1 MPKKSVYARKY
12 KNTARK
18 IKNTGKAVG
27 TAVRQVKNSIP
38 KVVQLAQQVEFL
50 MSMVNAEKKN
60 QQFTDTTVYKIA
72 QNNGAGSGA
81 LAVDIT
87 PTISQGS
94 SEDQRNGDSIKVCSM
109 CAQFELSNNSFLTL
123 QSTKV
128 TLYVVRQ
135 YENDYTTANIIPF
148 FLLNNPFSGVID
160 YNSDRNYQ
168 FFKKFKVMAQK
179 TVTIKQNQNDS
190 ANQIQ
195 KVNIKVPLKLDYH
208 MRYNKGLTTLI
219 TNPVFLIAVADSG
232 DTAGTNYINIQM
244 GNAIYY
250 YDN

>member
-1 MPKKSVYARKY
+1 MGNSTKKTAKKVYKFVKKNIVEPYTSKKNNRGYNNRMNLY
-12 KNTARK
+12 KEITA
-18 IKNTGKAVG
+18 IKK
-27 TAVRQVKNSIP
+27 
-38 KVVQLAQQVEFL
+38 LL
-50 MSMVNAEKKN
+50 NAEKKN
-60 QQFTDTTVYKIA
+60 QQYTDTTVYKVA

-81 LAVDIT
+81 LTVDIT
-87 PTISQGS
+87 PVISQGS

-109 CAQFELSNNSFLTL
+109 CAQFELSTNSFLTL

-128 TLYVVRQ
+128 TIYVVRQ
-135 YENDYTTANIIPF
+135 LENDYTTANIIPF

-168 FFKKFKVMAQK
+168 FFKKFVVMAQK
-179 TVTIKQNQNDS
+179 TVTLRQNQNDS
-190 ANQIQ
+190 ANQVQ